1 MSTYIKIVHILVS
14 ILAALTVGVLL
25 SLFIGIASLI
35 DSFFKF
41 PLQVYRNLEEQERL
55 RRLSQFFTPT
65 YDQPESE
72 PEEDTIWDKH
82 IRRMEEKKKHNS
94 NYE

>member
-55 RRLSQFFTPT
+55 RRLSQVFTPT
-65 YDQPESE
+65 QEQE
-72 PEEDTIWDKH
+72 NIWDKH
-82 IRRMEEKKKHNS
+82 IRKMEEKKKHNS